1 MTIEIHEPE
10 LEALIRRSMET
21 GRFRSVEDVL
31 LQALRSSVGAEE
43 VPQASLQRKNFAE
56 FIMESPLR
64 ASGLD
69 LERVKDYPRD
79 IEL

>member
-10 LEALIRRSMET
+10 LEALIRRCMET
-21 GRFRSVEDVL
+21 GRFLSVEDVL
-31 LQALRSSVGAEE
+31 LQALRSS
-43 VPQASLQRKNFAE
+43 ASNEASRLNVQEKKNFAE

-64 ASGLD
+64 GSGLD
-69 LERVKDYPRD
+69 LERVKDYSRD